1 MLKRW
6 ILALMLIIGTVA
18 IDQATKQ
25 AIIERLD
32 RYQSFTP
39 IPAFEDV
46 LRFTHSYNTGA
57 AFGLLPQAGDL
68 FLIMAIV
75 IVIGMMIFYGR
86 IADQAHITRM
96 GIALICGGA
105 IGNAI
110 DRIQHGHVTDFIQYT
125 IPAVNISNIS
135 NLADHFIVIG
145 VILVIVESWRLD
157 RHIKQDN
164 PEQPTIAD
172 VEQMP
177 SDTGI

>member
-1 MLKRW
+1 MIKRW

-25 AIIERLD
+25 AIVDRLA
-32 RYQSFTP
+32 RYDSFIP
-39 IPAFEDV
+39 IPFLGDF

-68 FLIMAIV
+68 FLIMAII

-110 DRIQHGHVTDFIQYT
+110 DRIQHGHVTDFIHYT
-125 IPAVNISNIS
+125 IPVVNISNIS
-135 NLADHFIVIG
+135 NLADHAIVIG
-145 VILVIVESWRLD
+145 VLLVILESWRLD
-157 RHIKQDN
+157 RHAKKEN
-164 PEQPTIAD
+164 AGQPAITD
-172 VEQMP
+172 VEQ
-177 SDTGI
+177 SI

>member
-1 MLKRW
+1 MKRW

-32 RYQSFTP
+32 RYESFTP
-39 IPAFEDV
+39 IPLLGDV
-46 LRFTHSYNTGA
+46 LRFTHSYNMGA

-75 IVIGMMIFYGR
+75 VVIGMMFFYGR

-105 IGNAI
+105 LGNAI
-110 DRIQHGHVTDFIQYT
+110 DRIQHGHVTDFIHYT
-125 IPAVNISNIS
+125 VPVLNISNIS
-135 NLADHFIVIG
+135 NLADHAIVIG
-145 VILVIVESWRLD
+145 VLLVILEAWRLD
-157 RHIKQDN
+157 RHAKSHALSTTN
-164 PEQPTIAD
+164 D
-172 VEQMP
+172 VEQSP
-177 SDTGI
+177 SDIGTS